1 MLARRSSAPASHQVA
16 PDDERARR
24 NTTGAREQPRRR
36 SSFAR
41 LISEAAAEK
50 PDTRSA
56 AEKSLA
62 DLVGTLVK
70 HGARTSSAVWPLL
83 EAWCA
88 DHPQFREQAMP
99 LCVAMHVN
107 LRRSFGKREGNMRG
121 IVHLKT
127 VMMLLGECACDLDLC
142 VTFWL
147 QGGDLLGLAYACTLT
162 VILAVS
168 AVAQALSAYFFTGE
182 GPLAALVSL
191 MGLKVVVEARRALWE
206 IAPGASSARACE
218 SCA

>member
-1 MLARRSSAPASHQVA
+1 M
-16 PDDERARR
+16 
-24 NTTGAREQPRRR
+24 
-36 SSFAR
+36 
-41 LISEAAAEK
+41 K

-56 AEKSLA
+56 AEKSLD
-62 DLVGTLVK
+62 DLVAALMQR
-70 HGARTSSAVWPLL
+70 GARTSGAVLPLL

-99 LCVAMHVN
+99 LCVAMYVN

-147 QGGDLLGLAYACTLT
+147 
-162 VILAVS
+162 
-168 AVAQALSAYFFTGE
+168 
-182 GPLAALVSL
+182 
-191 MGLKVVVEARRALWE
+191 RA
-206 IAPGASSARACE
+206 GR
-218 SCA
+218 